1 MKGLAVGV
9 RLSNQCYPFSRCLV
23 LFATN
28 SSLSKFTLGIQIF
41 VVYFDLEYI
50 CPGIHMEKAMSS
62 HSRTLAWKIPWTEE
76 PDRLH
81 SIGARTVGREQ

>member
-9 RLSNQCYPFSRCLV
+9 RLSNQCYPFSQCLV

-41 VVYFDLEYI
+41 VVYFTFLVTKTKI
-50 CPGIHMEKAMSS
+50 RNRKAVFQADSPIKG
-62 HSRTLAWKIPWTEE
+62 SRDLAW
-76 PDRLH
+76 
-81 SIGARTVGREQ
+81 

>member
-9 RLSNQCYPFSRCLV
+9 RLSNRCYPLSRCLV

-41 VVYFDLEYI
+41 VVYLDLEYI
-50 CPGIHMEKAMSS
+50 CPGIH
-62 HSRTLAWKIPWTEE
+62 I
-76 PDRLH
+76 
-81 SIGARTVGREQ
+81 